1 MPGKSGDCMEGFSK
15 NGELSS
21 NTKNGELSSNIKNPS
36 VARNT
41 FQTAEGFLYLYVTIQ
56 YLHSYICTKYV

>member
-21 NTKNGELSSNIKNPS
+21 NIKNAPVFPEAFSIFHPYS
-36 VARNT
+36 VSIRIT
-41 FQTAEGFLYLYVTIQ
+41 VAEYCGTV
-56 YLHSYICTKYV
+56 

>member
-21 NTKNGELSSNIKNPS
+21 NIKKS
-36 VARNT
+36 V
-41 FQTAEGFLYLYVTIQ
+41 
-56 YLHSYICTKYV
+56 YLHFYKYTDSFLK